1 MKNIHAFHVVE
12 RGARHILED
21 LPLQD
26 AAFSEKEEMTDVN
39 SQYQGEYAIAVI
51 SDGHGSPQYFRSDRG
66 AEFAY
71 KAAAEA
77 LHTVM
82 KNAKDITTSKNQEN
96 LKKLIYHNWIERVKE
111 DWQREPFTEAEFDRI
126 RQKMQ
131 NADSRDKEK
140 MQYYLAK
147 YRAGDAVQKAYGC
160 TLAAVLFCEKYT
172 IAVQIGD
179 GTCVAF
185 YPDGSCNQPIPADPK
200 SMANQTSSLC
210 DLRPDDCRVHIFKKE
225 PMAVFVASDGIDDS
239 FGQGE
244 GLYNF
249 YRDICINFAEK
260 NTDYT
265 KTLQERLFSISKARS
280 KDDISIAGIYDLEK
294 LIKLKPIL
302 ENMYQRGEKQIKLN
316 ELKDNQNG
324 VSDYSLNTAKTT
336 MEKFEKEVKQSQTEI
351 SSKKRI
357 IEFLKKDIRDI
368 VKCLRNK
375 HLPIERKES
384 EEKIKESYK
393 EIENINREIKEYQEK
408 IYELEKS
415 RDNFQ
420 NIINDLSQ
428 NHKNLAKHLETIEQR
443 KQDILTIEQKKKENE
458 KKYAEAKAT
467 YDNLIQKRNTGIQEH
482 QRLTDDIS
490 TLTNKINKQL
500 MEMRREEQEEHKPE
514 RLGAE
519 ENKDTNPMSSENPAY
534 EDIQRILSDSEKTE
548 ESSEKQENKKV
559 TEIPSTTPENSSSMY
574 QEDLSV
580 PQTKDEL
587 LAEAD
592 KVAEQTKSEQNS
604 ACDGNSVHQQKES
617 SQTSAPSSDGTAD
630 N

>member
-96 LKKLIYHNWIERVKE
+96 LKKLIYHKWFERVKE

-147 YRAGDAVQKAYGC
+147 YRAGDAFQKAYGC

-185 YPDGSCNQPIPADPK
+185 YPDGSCNQPIPPDSK

-260 NTDYT
+260 NTDYE

-324 VSDYSLNTAKTT
+324 VSDYSLNTARMT
-336 MEKFEKEVKQSQTEI
+336 MEKFEKEVKQNQTEI
-351 SSKKRI
+351 SSLQIKI
-357 IEFLKKDIRDI
+357 DFLKKSMDRI
-368 VKCLRNK
+368 LRWFSDNFVPNK
-375 HLPIERKES
+375 RKER
-384 EEKIKESYK
+384 EEKIKKFNETIA
-393 EIENINREIKEYQEK
+393 EINYEIQEYQEK
-408 IYELEKS
+408 IAKLESK
-415 RDNFQ
+415 RNGIQNFL
-420 NIINDLSQ
+420 NNLIQ
-428 NHKNLAKHLETIEQR
+428 NHNQLAKDKESIIQHEQN
-443 KQDILTIEQKKKENE
+443 ILTIEKKKDENE
-458 KKYAEAKAT
+458 QKYAEAKAT
-467 YDNLIQKRNTGIQEH
+467 YDNLMQKRNTGIQEH
-482 QRLTDDIS
+482 QRLTNDIS
-490 TLTNKINKQL
+490 KLTNEINQQL
-500 MEMRREEQEEHKPE
+500 REMKREEQEEHKPE
-514 RLGAE
+514 RLGTE
-519 ENKDTNPMSSENPAY
+519 ESKDTNQMSSENPAY

-548 ESSEKQENKKV
+548 ESSEKQENEKV
-559 TEIPSTTPENSSSMY
+559 TEIPSATPENSSSMY

-592 KVAEQTKSEQNS
+592 KFAEQTKSEQNS

-617 SQTSAPSSDGTAD
+617 SQTSAPSSDETAD